1 MVDAINSYSGVK
13 PQDLTINWNDC
24 TANEVLEYKDEGQE
38 VPTAILAWAEDMS
51 KQQGAD
57 EVTYEMAM
65 DNPEAVEATAQ
76 TEKLNAGESLKQ
88 NLDEQ
93 GLSLV
98 DQAGVFRNESDT
110 RTNNITAL
118 ENEMETILQ
127 QSEAATANAEDYT
140 TNLLS
145 QIQTLKAQQEK
156 LQSDKSTMFSGLQ
169 AAQIDAQIKQLGT
182 LGLTNIETTSQ
193 QVYSS
198 TNGISDALAAA
209 VDATDVGNTTVG
221 VGELLRQQ
229 STTMNGLLGLAA
241 QTIKSGENAIDTAK
255 SGTSTFNSTASD
267 NVQFEERVD
276 ANKNSVTRASG
287 ATGYVQAEEQETQEA
302 EAEET
307 ENQTDSTEQAPAD
320 ETKSPD
326 QTAMKEDE
334 AKQEAAK
341 LDPTLAD
348 TSITTN
354 PDVILR
360 RKERKGL
367 V

>member
-98 DQAGVFRNESDT
+98 DQAGIFRNESDT

-198 TNGISDALAAA
+198 TNGISDALAA
-209 VDATDVGNTTVG
+209 VDATDVGNSTVG

-276 ANKNSVTRASG
+276 ASKNSVTRASG

-307 ENQTDSTEQAPAD
+307 DSQTDSTEQAPAD

>member
-65 DNPEAVEATAQ
+65 DNPEAVDATAQ

-88 NLDEQ
+88 ELDEQ

-98 DQAGVFRNESDT
+98 DQAGVFKGESDT
-110 RTNNITAL
+110 QTNNITSL

-156 LQSDKSTMFSGLQ
+156 LKSDKSTMFSGLQ

-209 VDATDVGNTTVG
+209 VDATDIGNTTVD
-221 VGELLRQQ
+221 VGESLRKQANHTIL
-229 STTMNGLLGLAA
+229 SIAS
-241 QTIKSGENAIDTAK
+241 QTIKSGENAIATAK
-255 SGTSTFNSTASD
+255 SGTNVFNSTASD

-276 ANKNSVTRASG
+276 TSKNSITRATG
-287 ATGYVQAEEQETQEA
+287 ATGYVEAEEQETQEA
-302 EAEET
+302 ETEET

-320 ETKSPD
+320 EAKSPD

>member
-98 DQAGVFRNESDT
+98 DQAGIFRNESDT

-209 VDATDVGNTTVG
+209 VDATDVGNSTVG

-229 STTMNGLLGLAA
+229 STMNGLLGLAA

-276 ANKNSVTRASG
+276 ASKNSVTRASG

-307 ENQTDSTEQAPAD
+307 DSQTDSTEQAPAD